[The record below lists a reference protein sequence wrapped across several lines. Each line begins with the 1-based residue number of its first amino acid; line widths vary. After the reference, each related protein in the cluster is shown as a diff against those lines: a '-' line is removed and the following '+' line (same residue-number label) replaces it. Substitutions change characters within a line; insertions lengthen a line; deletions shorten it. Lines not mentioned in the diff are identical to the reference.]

1 MQGLDYLE
9 AVARGDAKVNQ
20 EIVANL
26 QTIISLLPNLNTE
39 ELVRSLI
46 IKTNDM
52 HMAIYLAALIRV

>member
-1 MQGLDYLE
+1 VQGLDYLE